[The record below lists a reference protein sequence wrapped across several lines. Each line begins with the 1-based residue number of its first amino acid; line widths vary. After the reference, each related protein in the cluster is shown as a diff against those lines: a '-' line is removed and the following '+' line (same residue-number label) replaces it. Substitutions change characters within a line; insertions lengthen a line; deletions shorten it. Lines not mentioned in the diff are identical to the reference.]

1 MIRLERVT
9 KVFNPGRHN
18 AVEAVRGVDLLL
30 QTGAVTV
37 IRGPS
42 GSGKTT
48 LLAMIGALTRP
59 TAGRIRLDDRVISNL
74 PERFM
79 AQVRQKTFGF
89 VFQRFN
95 LIRGLSVLENVMLAG
110 YPPAPPHAMLRSRAL
125 RLLAQFE
132 LETLATTKVEWLS
145 GGEAQRVAICR
156 ALLNDPSIV
165 IADEPTAN
173 LDSALSADVVDLLCG
188 LSDAGKTVLISSHDP
203 IVFDAARV
211 SRVVTMRDGSVIED

>member
-1 MIRLERVT
+1 MIRLEGVS

-18 AVEAVRGVDLLL
+18 AVEAVRDVDLLL
-30 QTGAVTV
+30 EAGAATV

-59 TAGRIRLDDRVISNL
+59 SAGRIRLDEQVISNL

-89 VFQRFN
+89 VFQGFN

-110 YPPAPPHAMLRSRAL
+110 YPLAPPYATLRSRAL
-125 RLLAQFE
+125 HLLAQFE
-132 LETLATTKVEWLS
+132 LETLAATKVEWLS

-156 ALLNDPSIV
+156 ALLNEPSIV

-211 SRVVTMRDGSVIED
+211 SRVVTMRDGRVVEG

>member
-1 MIRLERVT
+1 MIRLDGVT

-30 QTGAVTV
+30 ESGAVTV

-59 TAGRIRLDDRVISNL
+59 TAGRIRLGEQMISNL

-79 AQVRQKTFGF
+79 ARVRQETFGF

-95 LIRGLSVLENVMLAG
+95 LILGLSVLENVMLAG
-110 YPPAPPHAMLRSRAL
+110 YPLAPPHAALKSRAL
-125 RLLAQFE
+125 QLLEQFE
-132 LETLATTKVEWLS
+132 LGSLAGSRVEWLS

-156 ALLNDPSIV
+156 ALLNDPRIV

-173 LDSALSADVVDLLCG
+173 LDSALSADVVELLCG
-188 LSDAGKTVLISSHDP
+188 LTDSGKTVLVSSHDP
-203 IVFDAARV
+203 VVLDASRV
-211 SRVVTMRDGSVIED
+211 ARVVTMRDGRVVGG

>member
-1 MIRLERVT
+1 MIRLDGVS

-18 AVEAVRGVDLLL
+18 AVEAVRGVDLQL
-30 QTGAVTV
+30 QTEAVTV

-59 TAGRIRLDDRVISNL
+59 TAGRIRLNEQVISNL

-79 AQVRQKTFGF
+79 ARVRQETFGF

-95 LIRGLSVLENVMLAG
+95 LIRGLSVMENVMLAG
-110 YPPAPPHAMLRSRAL
+110 YPLAPPYATLRARAL

-132 LETLATTKVEWLS
+132 LGALAGTKVEWLS

-156 ALLNDPSIV
+156 ALLNDPAII

-173 LDSALSADVVDLLCG
+173 LDSALSADVVEQLCG
-188 LSDAGKTVLISSHDP
+188 LSGAGKTVLISSHDP

-211 SRVVTMRDGSVIED
+211 SRVVTMRDGSVIEG